1 MKNKSIQDLSG
12 IVGAL
17 AGLANDA
24 RNSAMNKAEKIKKSL
39 DASDEIEFLKS
50 KISDLETRLEKLESQ
65 NKDKKL

>member
-1 MKNKSIQDLSG
+1 MDDLSG

-24 RNSAMNKAEKIKKSL
+24 RNGAMNKADKIKKSL

-50 KISDLETRLEKLESQ
+50 KINDLEARLEKLESQ
-65 NKDKKL
+65 NKDNKS